1 MLDNLVTDRPDNAPP
16 LAGKAF
22 HGVSLM
28 LAAIHGTSF
37 SESMKHA
44 NLVYT
49 RCKLQSSQ
57 MLDTASL
64 ELPLLEKAKLLLPVQ
79 PSHPVL
85 AIYGAKL
92 SKRLRDI
99 YQFVA

>member
-1 MLDNLVTDRPDNAPP
+1 MVLDNLVTDRPDNAPP

-49 RCKLQSSQ
+49 RCKLSSQ
-57 MLDTASL
+57 MLEQHHKLYL
-64 ELPLLEKAKLLLPVQ
+64 EFFIWFWRRGEGYLRKETEVLLRNSIQ
-79 PSHPVL
+79 IS
-85 AIYGAKL
+85 
-92 SKRLRDI
+92 
-99 YQFVA
+99 